1 MLDLTPRVTAQR
13 CMHQAGTERDASGNI
28 NTLGG
33 TQHYRYIQQ
42 YCLQQHYQDTQL
54 FSRKELTRHIFK
66 TNMDETLRPLKSTK
80 SQRQWQQHLIVQSE
94 NPQPTSLT
102 RMYLCLQKILS
113 DRLWATPFAY
123 DLSWAKAIQFVSSI
137 LVSFIRL
144 VSSSEKREV
153 NTNSGKAQGDI

>member
-1 MLDLTPRVTAQR
+1 MLDLTPRVTAQG

-54 FSRKELTRHIFK
+54 FSRKELTRHILK

-102 RMYLCLQKILS
+102 CMYLCLQKIIS

-144 VSSSEKREV
+144 VSSSEKKEV

>member
-1 MLDLTPRVTAQR
+1 MLDLTPRVTAQG

-54 FSRKELTRHIFK
+54 FSRKELTRHILK

-94 NPQPTSLT
+94 NPQPTFMNHRKDVLF
-102 RMYLCLQKILS
+102 LCSEQNRHGCTHGHTGQRAELVLALIL
-113 DRLWATPFAY
+113 Y
-123 DLSWAKAIQFVSSI
+123 
-137 LVSFIRL
+137 
-144 VSSSEKREV
+144 
-153 NTNSGKAQGDI
+153 